1 MPYLEKKE
9 SLLGEHQGSGV
20 IFLSELGD
28 VGLEESKRLLEVC
41 RDGVPELLVIV
52 RLLHNNNK

>member
-1 MPYLEKKE
+1 M
-9 SLLGEHQGSGV
+9 
-20 IFLSELGD
+20 IFLPELGD
-28 VGLEESKRLLEVC
+28 VGLEESKRLLEVG